1 LFIAFL
7 SLEQIIS
14 VRNLGNV
21 QQVVQFLE
29 LGMFAAL
36 GLLYLIIFI
45 FIYFYFFAEEA
56 NRRYVQWRT
65 EHYKLCRDELSH
77 MIPQIID
84 PELLYEKQN
93 LSQETS
99 LARKEKSLECLL
111 SVLSIGLL
119 CTKPSPN
126 ERICMQEVAA
136 RLHSIKKAY
145 TSEN

>member
-1 LFIAFL
+1 
-7 SLEQIIS
+7 
-14 VRNLGNV
+14 
-21 QQVVQFLE
+21 
-29 LGMFAAL
+29 
-36 GLLYLIIFI
+36 
-45 FIYFYFFAEEA
+45 
-56 NRRYVQWRT
+56 
-65 EHYKLCRDELSH
+65 